1 LNLRRDPAMKLT
13 ANFGGDQ
20 IIRRVTEDKCICT
33 LLHLRNEILHP
44 LIHKLNIL
52 LQFGMTNKTQ
62 EDKISRTL
70 QKHGHIWLALP
81 RFEQTLVGTSLNRL
95 IPCQIA
101 DGTCVDHHPRHVVR
115 RQQLIQRIAVRR
127 IEPIQM
133 TDFDTETNFRRPRG
147 KEFGKVSYQRWR
159 ITGRKLQEHRSKT
172 RGERAH
178 HLNELQGTLQIFI
191 QFPIVADRLGARI
204 ERGDGALGAQGLGP
218 GDVSQGTLAVGDR
231 RHVCLSLPSLGVLWL
246 VSGSRGGVRRGTELL
261 EKGESLA
268 RQLDDPLIQGMVG
281 IFAGTRFMVL
291 GDWPEALAR
300 IDQALDGLEARS
312 TGLRYWYTV
321 ALGMRMQTLE
331 SLGRL
336 DELRAG
342 VAKWEDEAIA
352 LKDLLSQVYASL
364 FTALGLLAAN
374 EPVEARRRADGAL
387 TRWTTTAGF
396 SAQHLFAL
404 RISLYTDLYEGAG
417 PDAHERFLKAWPAM
431 KASQL
436 MRLQSTRLDM
446 LHLRARVALARACAR
461 RSEQGLLH
469 EVERDARQ
477 MEKDLRLDVKA
488 LVSLLRAGVARLQ
501 SDDAA
506 RPLFHLDQA
515 IAGFDSAKMQLHA
528 ACARRCKGE
537 LLGGEVGRAMVE
549 QADGLMQAR
558 GVVEPAR
565 WVAVLAPGLAG

>member
-1 LNLRRDPAMKLT
+1 MRGLRRAAEYALAPAGRAESSLAFARGAEIYGLTQAWRLGTELDTPMDNRELDRERAKALANCGRGGDAAEIYLKAAEGAPESEALELRRLAAEQLFASGQNDDALRVLEPLLRKVGLSLPSSGMSAVWRIAYHFVRFLLRGVDLPEAAIETDPVTRLRLEVAWTAGVGLSSVNPVLATALVLKHLNLA
-13 ANFGGDQ
+13 
-20 IIRRVTEDKCICT
+20 
-33 LLHLRNEILHP
+33 
-44 LIHKLNIL
+44 
-52 LQFGMTNKTQ
+52 
-62 EDKISRTL
+62 
-70 QKHGHIWLALP
+70 
-81 RFEQTLVGTSLNRL
+81 
-95 IPCQIA
+95 
-101 DGTCVDHHPRHVVR
+101 
-115 RQQLIQRIAVRR
+115 
-127 IEPIQM
+127 
-133 TDFDTETNFRRPRG
+133 
-147 KEFGKVSYQRWR
+147 
-159 ITGRKLQEHRSKT
+159 
-172 RGERAH
+172 
-178 HLNELQGTLQIFI
+178 
-191 QFPIVADRLGARI
+191 
-204 ERGDGALGAQGLGP
+204 
-218 GDVSQGTLAVGDR
+218 LAVGDR

-246 VSGSRGGVRRGTELL
+246 VSGSRGGVRRGTALL

-281 IFAGTRFMVL
+281 IFAGTRLMVL

-300 IDQALDGLEARS
+300 IDQALEGLEARS
-312 TGLRYWYTV
+312 TGVRYWYTV

-342 VAKWEDEAIA
+342 VARWEDEAIA

-387 TRWTTTAGF
+387 ARWTTTAGF

-477 MEKDLRLDVKA
+477 MEKDLRHDVRA

-506 RPLFHLDQA
+506 MALVHLDQA

-537 LLGGEVGRAMVE
+537 LVGGEVGRAMVE
-549 QADGLMQAR
+549 QADGLMHAR

>member
-1 LNLRRDPAMKLT
+1 MDNRELDRERAKALANRGRGGDAAEIYLKAAEGAPESEALELRRLAAEQLFASGQNDDALRVLEPLLRKVGLSVPSSGMSAVWRIGYHFVRFLLRGVRLPEAAIETDPVTRFRLEVAWTAGVGLSSVNPVLATALVLKHLNLA
-13 ANFGGDQ
+13 
-20 IIRRVTEDKCICT
+20 
-33 LLHLRNEILHP
+33 
-44 LIHKLNIL
+44 
-52 LQFGMTNKTQ
+52 
-62 EDKISRTL
+62 
-70 QKHGHIWLALP
+70 
-81 RFEQTLVGTSLNRL
+81 
-95 IPCQIA
+95 
-101 DGTCVDHHPRHVVR
+101 
-115 RQQLIQRIAVRR
+115 
-127 IEPIQM
+127 
-133 TDFDTETNFRRPRG
+133 
-147 KEFGKVSYQRWR
+147 
-159 ITGRKLQEHRSKT
+159 
-172 RGERAH
+172 
-178 HLNELQGTLQIFI
+178 
-191 QFPIVADRLGARI
+191 
-204 ERGDGALGAQGLGP
+204 
-218 GDVSQGTLAVGDR
+218 LAVGDR

-246 VSGSRGGVRRGTELL
+246 VSGSRVGVRRGTALL
-261 EKGESLA
+261 ETGESLA
-268 RQLDDPLIQGMVG
+268 RQLDDPLIQGMFG
-281 IFAGTRFMVL
+281 IFAGTRLMVL

-300 IDQALDGLEARS
+300 IDQALAGLEARS

-342 VAKWEDEAIA
+342 VARWEDEAIA

-387 TRWTTTAGF
+387 ARWTTTAGF

-461 RSEQGLLH
+461 RSEKGLLH
-469 EVERDARQ
+469 QVERDAQQ
-477 MEKDLRLDVKA
+477 MEKDLRHDVRA

-506 RPLFHLDQA
+506 MALGHLDEA

-537 LLGGEVGRAMVE
+537 LVGGEVGRAMVE
-549 QADGLMQAR
+549 QADGLMHAR

>member
-1 LNLRRDPAMKLT
+1 MRGLRRAAEYALAPAGRAESSLAFARGAEIYGLTQAWRLGTELDTPMDNRELDRERAKALANCGRGGDAAEIYLKAAEGAPESEALELRRLAAEQLFASGQNDDALRVLEPLLRKVGLSLPSSGMSAVWRIAYHFVRFLLRGVDLPEAAIETDPVTRLRLEVAWTAGVGLSSVNPVLATALVLKHLNLA
-13 ANFGGDQ
+13 
-20 IIRRVTEDKCICT
+20 
-33 LLHLRNEILHP
+33 
-44 LIHKLNIL
+44 
-52 LQFGMTNKTQ
+52 
-62 EDKISRTL
+62 
-70 QKHGHIWLALP
+70 
-81 RFEQTLVGTSLNRL
+81 
-95 IPCQIA
+95 
-101 DGTCVDHHPRHVVR
+101 
-115 RQQLIQRIAVRR
+115 
-127 IEPIQM
+127 
-133 TDFDTETNFRRPRG
+133 
-147 KEFGKVSYQRWR
+147 
-159 ITGRKLQEHRSKT
+159 
-172 RGERAH
+172 
-178 HLNELQGTLQIFI
+178 
-191 QFPIVADRLGARI
+191 
-204 ERGDGALGAQGLGP
+204 
-218 GDVSQGTLAVGDR
+218 LAVGDR

-246 VSGSRGGVRRGTELL
+246 VSGSRGGVRRGTALL

-281 IFAGTRFMVL
+281 IFAGTRLMVL

-300 IDQALDGLEARS
+300 IDQALEGLEARS
-312 TGLRYWYTV
+312 TGVRYWYTV

-342 VAKWEDEAIA
+342 VARWEDEAIA

-387 TRWTTTAGF
+387 ARWTTTAGF

-477 MEKDLRLDVKA
+477 MEKDLRHDVRA

-506 RPLFHLDQA
+506 MALVHLDQA

-528 ACARRCKGE
+528 ACALRCKGE
-537 LLGGEVGRAMVE
+537 LVGGEVGRAMVE
-549 QADGLMQAR
+549 QADGLMHAR